1 MESEYF
7 LPAIHRAW
15 DPAGAN
21 GYYNRKEITPVTPR
35 KGNNRSRSGSGS
47 SSSSM
52 HSNGD
57 SSVPNS
63 PSSRRSSKKSSQ
75 NLTSPSRMG
84 SPTRRK
90 STYVNTV
97 SGKNGTIIEKD
108 KEACARCALNY
119 ALFLQWVLNDI
130 GQANVWFT
138 KALAMAPGDPMVNGC
153 YHDFFNRGK
162 WCEKHQIYNF

>member
-1 MESEYF
+1 
-7 LPAIHRAW
+7 
-15 DPAGAN
+15 
-21 GYYNRKEITPVTPR
+21 
-35 KGNNRSRSGSGS
+35 
-47 SSSSM
+47 
-52 HSNGD
+52 
-57 SSVPNS
+57 
-63 PSSRRSSKKSSQ
+63 
-75 NLTSPSRMG
+75 MG

-97 SGKNGTIIEKD
+97 TGKNGTIIEKD

-162 WCEKHQIYNF
+162 WCEKHQICNFWWLKIKIYF